1 MSSGINWFRTR
12 QRALVKAA
20 LSLFAFAWLQ
30 AAIVPCTMLYAAEV
44 SAPMVQQHA
53 HTGEH
58 AAHVGDVA
66 PEQVHCQYCPPARD
80 DDSSAGCDHESRCA
94 FPHDPQIDARALSP
108 LYVSLPCTF
117 IVPAPALD
125 TTSVLIAAGDVPR
138 DVPRLPLAI
147 SYCRFIE

>member
-1 MSSGINWFRTR
+1 MTSGITWIRKR
-12 QRALVKAA
+12 QRTLVKTA

-30 AAIVPCTMLYAAEV
+30 TAIVPCAMA
-44 SAPMVQQHA
+44 
-53 HTGEH
+53 H
-58 AAHVGDVA
+58 AADVPA
-66 PEQVHCQYCPPARD
+66 PAAQQEHCQYCPPAQEG
-80 DDSSAGCDHESRCA
+80 AGVPCDHGSMCA

-125 TTSVLIAAGDVPR
+125 TPSVLIAAGDVPR